1 LGRIKN
7 QRQMLI
13 QWKDGQQTF
22 QNAYYIFINKD
33 YQRGGFKLD
42 LDIQSDGNITEKI
55 DIREDNNVIEDDS
68 SDEKIEPKYIFLF
81 C

>member
-1 LGRIKN
+1 MGRIKN

-42 LDIQSDGNITEKI
+42 LDIQSDRNI
-55 DIREDNNVIEDDS
+55 DIIEDNNIIDYDS
-68 SDEKIEPKYIFLF
+68 CDEKIEPKY
-81 C
+81 